1 MSAAALARVVRE
13 RGDAL
18 LDLSRDMEGHAAR
31 LMRDNAEMSCVLA
44 RVLEGKPVLR
54 AFGAPGDWGYDH
66 PIGKALIAA
75 INEPAKA
82 TGSAA

>member
-13 RGDAL
+13 RGEVL
-18 LDLSRDMEGHAAR
+18 LDMSRDMEGDTAS
-31 LMRDNAEMSCVLA
+31 LMRDHAEFACVLA
-44 RVLEGKPVLR
+44 RVLEGKPALR

-75 INEPAKA
+75 LNESAKA
-82 TGSAA
+82 TGAAS